1 MSQTPDMALPRV
13 APRARLDWRILVAV
27 AASIILLA
35 AYFMPMFTHRIVSA
49 RTQFS
54 GGTTIQ
60 SYFPVLI
67 SGQHYK
73 QAHHPLNEELLPGP
87 EGVSIRVAPVEPAA
101 STGWG
106 WLAYIISHTEYVG
119 SFVSYLFCLLLP
131 IFSTALILLLMARAY
146 FSQDGWPE
154 SLIPLTINL
163 AILAPIS
170 LLLAWLH
177 QFDFSFRLYGLA
189 SAALAPRFG
198 FWLAIAGSVAI
209 IAAVQDLRTET
220 HKKILSWWALVFI
233 VAMGVWMLT
242 RFKPQP
248 FLEIWNFVSDGI
260 LVTLRIVLTSFGL
273 ILLVSLLGGL
283 GRISRSP
290 IIYGIS
296 SLYVEI
302 VRGIPLLVQ
311 LLFIWFALPQVF
323 DIVGGIALGISGT
336 VAERGWLEASNWF
349 AQQSKWWIDLRLQE
363 YTAAVLG
370 LTVCYGA
377 YGSEIFRA
385 GISSIHRGQ
394 MEAARSLGMS
404 YLQGMR
410 YIILPQAVRVI
421 LPPIGNEFVA
431 LLKDSSLV
439 SVLAVSDLTRRGRE
453 YMSRT
458 FLSFDTWIMV
468 ALCYLVLT
476 LFSSRAVEF
485 IESKTRFER

>member
-1 MSQTPDMALPRV
+1 
-13 APRARLDWRILVAV
+13 
-27 AASIILLA
+27 
-35 AYFMPMFTHRIVSA
+35 
-49 RTQFS
+49 
-54 GGTTIQ
+54 
-60 SYFPVLI
+60 
-67 SGQHYK
+67 
-73 QAHHPLNEELLPGP
+73 
-87 EGVSIRVAPVEPAA
+87 
-101 STGWG
+101 
-106 WLAYIISHTEYVG
+106 
-119 SFVSYLFCLLLP
+119 
-131 IFSTALILLLMARAY
+131 
-146 FSQDGWPE
+146 
-154 SLIPLTINL
+154 SLIPITINL
-163 AILAPIS
+163 AILAPFS

-177 QFDFSFRLYGLA
+177 QFDFSTRLY
-189 SAALAPRFG
+189 ALAPAELSPRLG
-198 FWLAIAGSVAI
+198 FWLAFASS
-209 IAAVQDLRTET
+209 IAALVAVQALRTET
-220 HKKILSWWALVFI
+220 IKKVFSWWALVFV
-233 VAMGVWMLT
+233 VALGVWLLT

-296 SLYVEI
+296 SLYVEL

-323 DIVGGIALGISGT
+323 DIVGNIALAISNLVGNQ
-336 VAERGWLEASNWF
+336 GWQGVSAWF
-349 AQQSKWWIDLRLQE
+349 AQQSQWWIDLRLDE

-385 GISSIHRGQ
+385 GISSIHSGQ
-394 MEAARSLGMS
+394 MEAARSLGMT

-476 LFSSRAVEF
+476 LFSSRAVEL